1 MPVFSE
7 QIQSLCDAVFSS
19 KVARAADVTGLKAE
33 TDQLLK
39 ADREALQAL
48 RDAQRETA
56 AADKANLAANCQSR
70 SEDVATFRDGVRR
83 EQRAAADQMRQ
94 KLDENQQDRKQTVDA
109 MLEGFDQVQQAFAE
123 QCQAA
128 TRIWRE
134 MKERQVGN
142 G

>member
-7 QIQSLCDAVFSS
+7 QVQSLCDAVFSS
-19 KVARAADVTGLKAE
+19 KVARATAVKEVKAE
-33 TDQLLK
+33 TSRILESVQQT
-39 ADREALQAL
+39 LQAV
-48 RDAQRETA
+48 RDIQRETA
-56 AADKANLAANCQSR
+56 ARDKADLAANCRAR
-70 SEDVATFRDGVRR
+70 SENVEAFRDGVRN

-94 KLDENQQDRKQTVDA
+94 KLEQNQQERKQTVEA

-123 QCQAA
+123 QCQTA

-134 MKERQVGN
+134 MQERHVAN

>member
-7 QIQSLCDAVFSS
+7 QIQALCDAVFSS
-19 KVARAADVTGLKAE
+19 KVARAADVTELKAE

-39 ADREALQAL
+39 ADRESQQAI

-56 AADKANLAANCQSR
+56 AEDKAALAANCRAR
-70 SEDVATFRDGVRR
+70 SEDVATFRDSVRR
-83 EQRAAADQMRQ
+83 DQRSAAEQMRQ
-94 KLDENQQDRKQTVDA
+94 KLEQNQQDRKQTVEA

-123 QCQAA
+123 QCQTA

-142 G
+142 S

>member
-19 KVARAADVTGLKAE
+19 KVARAADVAGLKVGAQE
-33 TDQLLK
+33 F
-39 ADREALQAL
+39 LQEV
-48 RDAQRETA
+48 RDTQHATFTEQ
-56 AADKANLAANCQSR
+56 KANLAANCQAR
-70 SEDVATFRDGVRR
+70 SEDVAEFRDRVRS
-83 EQRAAADQMRQ
+83 EQQAAADQMRQ
-94 KLDENQQDRKQTVDA
+94 KLDENQQERKQTVET